1 MVQSIAPKISSRA
14 NFSNCV
20 WKNSCPER
28 VQTYPCPRVFSLLLV
43 VAYQAILIFASPNP
57 KPVAVEK
64 HLGLNEQQ
72 FYDEFNEMMRAV
84 EFAALDKDY
93 APAGWNIPDGDIKTH
108 VDFQGINF
116 FQQ

>member
-1 MVQSIAPKISSRA
+1 
-14 NFSNCV
+14 
-20 WKNSCPER
+20 
-28 VQTYPCPRVFSLLLV
+28 
-43 VAYQAILIFASPNP
+43 
-57 KPVAVEK
+57 
-64 HLGLNEQQ
+64 
-72 FYDEFNEMMRAV
+72 MMRAV